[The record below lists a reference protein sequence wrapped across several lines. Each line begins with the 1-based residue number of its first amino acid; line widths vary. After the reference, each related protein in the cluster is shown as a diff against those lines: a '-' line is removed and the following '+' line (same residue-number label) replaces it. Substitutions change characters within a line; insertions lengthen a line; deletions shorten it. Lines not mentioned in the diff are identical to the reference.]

1 LASFNNQ
8 IGKALQSNRLDDRVR
23 LETDKNQLIVE
34 LIQFEEQLKT
44 KYPKY
49 AQLSEVQTIG
59 AKEGAPLLPADAV
72 LISYLVDKNKV
83 LAFTLQANGKLTAHY
98 LGEIPNLEKDLET
111 YRDYLSY
118 FKNRKRGTSLRF
130 PNVVQKKNA
139 LNQKLTKHLLEPLK
153 DIIKDKPH
161 WIISPSG
168 ALALIPFEMLRF
180 EGSEQP
186 VIAQHHISY
195 VQSLSVLAL
204 LQKRE
209 KVYKSLENRGT
220 LFAMGA
226 PLYESTATTKGNPS
240 PIDYKIARQLVMRG
254 GDYDR
259 AFSQLNLTWKELP
272 GALQELEQLGNLFF
286 LKKHRSRIFKQADA
300 TEANLQRFNKS
311 GLLAKYRYL
320 VFSAQG
326 T

>member
-1 LASFNNQ
+1 
-8 IGKALQSNRLDDRVR
+8 
-23 LETDKNQLIVE
+23 
-34 LIQFEEQLKT
+34 
-44 KYPKY
+44 
-49 AQLSEVQTIG
+49 
-59 AKEGAPLLPADAV
+59 
-72 LISYLVDKNKV
+72 
-83 LAFTLQANGKLTAHY
+83 
-98 LGEIPNLEKDLET
+98 
-111 YRDYLSY
+111 
-118 FKNRKRGTSLRF
+118 
-130 PNVVQKKNA
+130 
-139 LNQKLTKHLLEPLK
+139 
-153 DIIKDKPH
+153 
-161 WIISPSG
+161 
-168 ALALIPFEMLRF
+168 
-180 EGSEQP
+180 
-186 VIAQHHISY
+186 
-195 VQSLSVLAL
+195 
-204 LQKRE
+204 
-209 KVYKSLENRGT
+209 
-220 LFAMGA
+220 MGA